1 MVEVTLKQRIN
12 YTLIEEASALK
23 EATIDLKQRKAIAL
37 DVEGTSLDPYS
48 ATLLLVQLATPEK
61 AYLFDARK
69 LDLTSLKEIL
79 EDSKILKVAQNAG
92 FDYRLLKAKLG
103 IEAGPFFDTMLA
115 ERILTTGYTRENS
128 LEAIARK
135 YLGIRLEKGVWETFV
150 NHKKEFTR
158 RQLEYAATDVSVLFP
173 IREVQQ
179 QALAKEALER
189 TAALEF
195 RLIPMVA
202 EMELKGFLIDV
213 KKWRQI
219 IKEYEK
225 RRNEVAVRIQDE
237 LRPHFR
243 HTQVDLFGRR
253 AEVVNLNSPAQILEA
268 FRKVGLDLP
277 STGEEVL
284 QRHNHP
290 LAKLLLEYRGYEKII
305 TAFGENLIAKINPK
319 TGRIHPD
326 YMQIGADTGR
336 FACSN
341 PNLQQIPTDL
351 LFRQC
356 FIAAKGHKLVV
367 ADYSQIELRIMAE
380 LSKDPAFLKAFKE
393 EVDLHALTASQMFG
407 VPLEQVTKKRRFQAK
422 SINFG
427 LMYGR
432 GAKSLAAQLEISEE
446 EAQQLLQKYFSAYKK
461 VKAWLDRTGREA
473 VKKGYSLT
481 IAGRKRY
488 YRDLNPED
496 PGYERQQ
503 AYVERQGKNTPIQ
516 GTSADMTKLAMVY
529 IYERIKTKGF
539 DATPIHTIHDELVV
553 EAKEDQAEKVATL
566 VKEEMERA
574 GRELLKEVPVKVDV
588 AVSDSWEH

>member
-1 MVEVTLKQRIN
+1 MTEVTLKQRIN

-23 EATIDLKQRKAIAL
+23 EAITDLKYQRAIAL
-37 DVEGTSLDPYS
+37 DAEGTSLDPYS

-61 AYLFDARK
+61 AYLFDVRK
-69 LDLTSLKEIL
+69 LDLTPLKEVL
-79 EDSKILKVAQNAG
+79 EDSKILKIAQNAG

-103 IEAGPFFDTMLA
+103 IEARPFFDTMLA

-128 LEAIARK
+128 LEAIAKK
-135 YLGIRLEKGVWETFV
+135 YLGIKLEKGVWETFV
-150 NHKKEFTR
+150 NHKKEFTLE
-158 RQLEYAATDVSVLFP
+158 QLEYAATDVLILFP
-173 IREVQQ
+173 IWEVQKQ
-179 QALAKEALER
+179 TLVSEVLDKI
-189 TAALEF
+189 AALEF
-195 RLIPMVA
+195 RLIPVVA
-202 EMELKGFLIDV
+202 EMELKGFLIDM

-225 RRNEVAVRIQDE
+225 RRGEVAVRIQDE

-243 HTQVDLFGRR
+243 HTQVDFFGRR
-253 AEVVNLNSPAQILEA
+253 AEVVNLNSPAQVLEA

-336 FACSN
+336 FSCSN

-356 FIAAKGHKLVV
+356 FIAEKGYKLVV

-407 VPLEQVTKKRRFQAK
+407 VPLEQVTKERRFQAK

-432 GAKSLAAQLEISEE
+432 GAKSLAVQLEISEE

-529 IYERIKTKGF
+529 IYERIKKEGF
-539 DATPIHTIHDELVV
+539 DAAPIHTVHDELVV
-553 EAKEDQAEKVATL
+553 EVKEDQAEKVATL

-574 GRELLKEVPVKVDV
+574 GKELLKEVPVRVDV